1 MKVLLVGAG
10 NIGKILMKELKAMR
24 HEVSVM
30 DHSAE
35 VCEELA
41 KDFDV
46 MVFKGDMTN
55 LDDLEELRINKFDL
69 FIAVTG
75 DESNYMLGCGLAKD
89 MGVKKSIARIHDP
102 RLAKMANKLGITNTI
117 CPEIA
122 AAEKILMIIARD
134 WE

>member
-10 NIGKILMKELKAMR
+10 NIGRILMKELKAMR

-55 LDDLEELRINKFDL
+55 LDDLEEIRINKFDL

-75 DESNYMLGCGLAKD
+75 DESNNMLGCLLAKD
-89 MGVKKSIARIHDP
+89 MGVQKSIARIHDP

-134 WE
+134 WD

>member
-10 NIGKILMKELKAMR
+10 NIGKILIKELKAMS
-24 HEVSVM
+24 HDVSVM
-30 DHSAE
+30 DRNGE
-35 VCEELA
+35 TCEELA
-41 KDFDV
+41 KDYDV
-46 MVFKGDMTN
+46 LVFKGDMNN
-55 LDDLEELRINKFDL
+55 LDDLEELRVNKYDL
-69 FIAVTG
+69 LIAVTG
-75 DESNYMLGCGLAKD
+75 DESNNILGCVLAKD
-89 MGVKKSIARIHDP
+89 LGVKKTIARIHDP